1 MLVNKLTFSP
11 LIVVFCVICVM
22 NLNKLPTHRTQ
33 LELELTEMNN
43 TEEKKPLFFF
53 GLSLYFSGN
62 YLVHS

>member
-11 LIVVFCVICVM
+11 LIVVCCVICVM

-43 TEEKKPLFFF
+43 TEEKTFIFWFEFILFW
-53 GLSLYFSGN
+53 
-62 YLVHS
+62 